1 MPPHATVM
9 MSGSMPPRPEK
20 WCMPFHYPNFY
31 NDMWRIYGLVFF
43 NDAAHFQVGEE
54 HRFDPERIRDFL
66 YQRGIAL
73 VPTVRKAIREHGNA
87 SDKHL
92 TIVETVDLATT
103 IAQLPDCRWI
113 MTTGGKATDI
123 ILSLCEH
130 EDKAPK
136 TNQSIPIH
144 IDERSL
150 TLYRLPSTSR
160 AYPLAL
166 AKKADAYRTFFQ
178 LAGLL

>member
-1 MPPHATVM
+1 M
-9 MSGSMPPRPEK
+9 MSGSMPPHPEK

-43 NDAAHFQVGEE
+43 NDAAYFQIDNE

-87 SDKHL
+87 SDKYL
-92 TIVETVDLATT
+92 TIVETVDLAATLK
-103 IAQLPDCRWI
+103 QLPNCRWI

-123 ILSLCEH
+123 ILNLCQY
-130 EDKAPK
+130 DGKAPK
-136 TNQSIPIH
+136 TNQSLT
-144 IDERSL
+144 IDIGARNL
-150 TLYRLPSTSR
+150 TLYRLPSSSR

-166 AKKADAYRTFFQ
+166 SKKADAYRQFFQ

>member
-1 MPPHATVM
+1 
-9 MSGSMPPRPEK
+9 
-20 WCMPFHYPNFY
+20 MPFHYPNFY

-43 NDAAHFQVGEE
+43 NDATHFQVGDEQ
-54 HRFDPERIRDFL
+54 RFDPKRIRNFL
-66 YQRGIAL
+66 HQRGIAL
-73 VPTVRKAIREHGNA
+73 VPTVKKAIREHGNA

-123 ILSLCEH
+123 ILSLCAH

-144 IDERSL
+144 IAERAL